1 MQLEY
6 FQMIDRVEALD
17 LAAKRITCRAS
28 VPAQSTVFEG
38 HFPGHPLLPGVLMV
52 ESIAQSSGYLL
63 LAANGFSRMPF
74 LARIEQAKLRGFVE
88 PRAEL
93 IVAAELVHVGSG
105 FAVTRGSIVHEDKKV
120 AEAELRFRTVAF
132 PSDEFRRLTLEAAG
146 RLGLDTG
153 AAQGA
158 ALGA

>member
-6 FQMIDRVEALD
+6 FQMIDRVEVLD
-17 LAAKRITCRAS
+17 LAAKRITCRAA
-28 VPAQSTVFEG
+28 VPAESTVFEG

-52 ESIAQSSGYLL
+52 ESIAQGSGYLL
-63 LAANGFSRMPF
+63 LAANGFTRMPF
-74 LARIEQAKLRGFVE
+74 LAQIEKAKLRSFVE

-93 IVAAELVHVGSG
+93 IVSAELVHEGSG
-105 FAVTRGSIVHEDKKV
+105 FAVTRGSIVHADKKV
-120 AEAELRFRTVAF
+120 AEAELKFRTVAF
-132 PSDEFRRLTLEAAG
+132 PSDDFRKITLDAANRVG
-146 RLGLDTG
+146 VDTG